1 LAVADMAGLDVYD
14 FCSRSLHDA
23 YPDRFTAPD
32 ALTDRVKQ
40 GRLGVKSGGGF
51 LPTPTERLPDLI
63 AYRDGAYAAMRQLLD
78 RHGTPDIDY

>member
-14 FCSRSLHDA
+14 FCYRSLHDA

-32 ALTDRVKQ
+32 ALTDRGQQ

-51 LPTPTERLPDLI
+51 LATITERLPDLI